1 MKRIQTRAEF
11 EKREM
16 RNKRV
21 IGIVIIALMTLST
34 AGYAFFSGDSTI
46 TSQKIK
52 YNNIDFL
59 LQDDGRWHFIVDNTE
74 FATYFNPNEVKNITV
89 QGNPVLED
97 YSNLPLYLHFEN
109 NNEIQQEILYN
120 LNGVY
125 LRANPF
131 CFSDENCTW
140 VEKSCYDNN
149 LIIIKE
155 SSTSLISKNIKCVY
169 LYYNETEGLKVAD
182 AFVFKLLKIT

>member
-16 RNKRV
+16 RNKRL

-34 AGYAFFSGDSTI
+34 AGYAFFSGDRVS

-59 LQDDGRWHFIVDNTE
+59 LQDDGKWHFVLDNTE
-74 FATYFNPNEVKNITV
+74 FATYFNPEEVKNITV
-89 QGNPVLED
+89 KGNMALAD
-97 YSNLPLYLHFEN
+97 YSSLPLYLHFEN
-109 NNEIQQEILYN
+109 NNEIQNEILYN
-120 LNGVY
+120 LDGIY

-131 CFSDENCTW
+131 CFSNENCSW
-140 VEKSCYDNN
+140 VEKSCYDDN
-149 LIIIKE
+149 LIITKE
-155 SSTSLISKNIKCVY
+155 SSMSLISKTNKCVY

-182 AFVFKLLKIT
+182 AFIFKLLKIT